1 MHGKSSR
8 VHSGTHLWSLACAV
22 LLAPTCAS
30 AQDSVR
36 TIGGF
41 SYDAFRVN
49 EETAHWILAYDR
61 AAWITSDSVLAAPV
75 DLRAQLGPEWFC
87 LEDRG
92 TWHALYGQYAAEPDH
107 YRIVFHYQSVSK
119 PSFVSSTAPLDTAQV
134 LAFARALHRGGAAF
148 PDTLTRSGLNFNKYI
163 RRLADRT
170 IEVWYLPALQANGL
184 LAWGAEV
191 RQVYDREGRTLIGS
205 EVAGA
210 GLQGRYGDTTHLLDI
225 DERARD
231 VPSVGAI

>member
-1 MHGKSSR
+1 
-8 VHSGTHLWSLACAV
+8 
-22 LLAPTCAS
+22 
-30 AQDSVR
+30 
-36 TIGGF
+36 
-41 SYDAFRVN
+41 
-49 EETAHWILAYDR
+49 
-61 AAWITSDSVLAAPV
+61 
-75 DLRAQLGPEWFC
+75 
-87 LEDRG
+87 
-92 TWHALYGQYAAEPDH
+92 
-107 YRIVFHYQSVSK
+107 VSK

-231 VPSVGAI
+231 VPSVGAIFFLLAYHDRFQKVYICTSRFLTTVARADGGQLVWIHALRDTTRGR